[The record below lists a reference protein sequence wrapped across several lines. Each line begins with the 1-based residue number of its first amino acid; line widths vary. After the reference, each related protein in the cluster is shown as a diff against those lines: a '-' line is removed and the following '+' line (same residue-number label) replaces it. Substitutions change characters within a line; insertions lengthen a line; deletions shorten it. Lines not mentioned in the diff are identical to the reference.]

1 MFYKMI
7 EAKRDEWLN
16 SGSCSVESLIH
27 YIEKTGQMRDAQIEA
42 IKTYASK

>member
-1 MFYKMI
+1 MI